1 MYGLLCVSL
10 NLQVP
15 CCLILAKVLPSML
28 STGLFQEWFL
38 IKDKY
43 LREMY
48 KNTKENRKR
57 QEVLK
62 KFKKFI
68 YINFSLGIYCAV

>member
-1 MYGLLCVSL
+1 
-10 NLQVP
+10 
-15 CCLILAKVLPSML
+15 ML

-38 IKDKY
+38 IKDRY

-57 QEVLK
+57 QEILK